1 MFIQLQTMATGEGFD
16 LDEVYIVC
24 TIMILCNI
32 PFLNRA
38 LSAFG
43 LCSNCLTFIYSC
55 FEKVFEKRKNK
66 CKWQTQNELWL
77 VSRSRISGKSKETSL
92 LGRGIMGLMNLFFY
106 LTY

>member
-16 LDEVYIVC
+16 LDEVYIVR

-77 VSRSRISGKSKETSL
+77 VSGSSISGKSKGVSL
-92 LGRGIMGLMNLFFY
+92 
-106 LTY
+106 